1 MGRRRGAGRA
11 GGRANAS
18 AAASWA
24 AGEEDAME
32 IKTVG
37 VVGAGTMGNGIAQA
51 FATSGYDVVMRD
63 IKQEFVDRGVS
74 TIRKSLERMAAR
86 NKISADAK
94 DAALA
99 RVKGTVDVA
108 SLKDCDLIVEA
119 ALENVD
125 LKTKLFTELDQLCKA
140 DAILATNTSSISV
153 TKIAAATKRPAKVI
167 GMHFFNPVP
176 VMQLIEVIRAL
187 QTDDETCDAV
197 LETSRTIGKT
207 PHLVKDSYGFV
218 VNRVLIPMINEAI
231 NCLYEGLAGPEDI
244 DEVMKLG
251 ANHPIGPLA
260 LADLIGLDVTLN
272 VMQTLYEGFED
283 SKYRPSPLLKQMVDA
298 GYLGRKTGRGFHKY
312 GA

>member
-1 MGRRRGAGRA
+1 
-11 GGRANAS
+11 
-18 AAASWA
+18 
-24 AGEEDAME
+24 ME

-63 IKQEFVDRGVS
+63 IKQEFVDRGVA

-86 NKISADAK
+86 NKITADAK

-99 RVKGTVDVA
+99 RVKGSVDVA

-312 GA
+312 GG